1 MAIRITSKTL
11 SDYDAQRAFNTATA
25 YLRTSDLALYLI
37 KNLEHS
43 KKVTLNVE
51 VCADPSPANADTC
64 DAGNLVWNLHGAA
77 LAGQPEV
84 IANASAEQQ
93 AYLASQWRLMHLL
106 AQACEQLNA
115 DLNFRDADAT
125 WPWLDEDTLSA
136 RDIETAVARELN
148 TQPLPDGQ
156 SWDRVFKA

>member
-1 MAIRITSKTL
+1 MTINISSKTL
-11 SDYDAQRAFNTATA
+11 SNYDAQLAYNTATA

-43 KKVTLNVE
+43 KKVTLNIE
-51 VCADPSPANADTC
+51 VSTDPALANQDTSN
-64 DAGNLVWNLHGAA
+64 AGAIVWNLHSTA
-77 LAGQPEV
+77 LIDQPDV
-84 IANASAEQQ
+84 IENAPAKQQ
-93 AYLASQWRLMHLL
+93 PYLASQWNLLHLL
-106 AQACEQLNA
+106 ALACEQLNA

-136 RDIETAVARELN
+136 GDIESAVAEDLN

-156 SWDRVFKA
+156 NWDNEIKG